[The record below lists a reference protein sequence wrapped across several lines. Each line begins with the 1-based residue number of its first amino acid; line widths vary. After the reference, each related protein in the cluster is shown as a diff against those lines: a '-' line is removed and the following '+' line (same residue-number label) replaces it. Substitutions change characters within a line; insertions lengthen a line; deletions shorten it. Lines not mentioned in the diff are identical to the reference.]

1 MKIAVVGTGY
11 VGLSMAML
19 LSQDHKVVALDI
31 VPEKINLLNEGI
43 SPIDDKGIQDFLS
56 IHKKNSSFLATLD
69 KNEAY
74 KDSEFIIVATPTD
87 YDDESNCFNTE
98 SLENVIKDI
107 VKISPN
113 STIIIKSTVPI
124 GFTES
129 IKKNYNTENVIF
141 SPEFMRE
148 GKALYDNLHPSR
160 IIVGEKS
167 QRATKFADI
176 LIRASNEDEVETLY
190 TNSSEAESIKLFSNT
205 FLAMRVSFFNE
216 LDSFAETYDL
226 NSKNIIN
233 GLCMDP
239 RIGSHYNN
247 PSFGYGGYCLPKDTK
262 QLISNF
268 QEVPNALISSI
279 NTSNKIRKDF
289 IADSIIKR
297 DPTTVGV
304 HRLIMKSGSDNFR
317 ASSIIDVIK
326 RIKRKGINI
335 IIYEPILYDR
345 GDKEFLNSKL
355 VNSLQKFKDMSDII
369 IANRLD
375 DELKDCEY
383 KIYTRDVF
391 NSDQ

>member
-19 LSQDHKVVALDI
+19 LSQNHKVVALDI
-31 VPEKINLLNEGI
+31 VPERINMLNEGI
-43 SPIDDKGIQDFLS
+43 SPLNDEGIQDFLS
-56 IHKKNSSFLATLD
+56 IHKKNLSFLATLD
-69 KNEAY
+69 KKEAY
-74 KDSEFIIVATPTD
+74 IDSEFIIVATPTD
-87 YDDESNCFNTE
+87 FDDKKNCFNTE
-98 SLENVIKDI
+98 SLEDVIKDI
-107 VKISPN
+107 VEISPN

-129 IKKNYNTENVIF
+129 IKKKYETENIIF

-167 QRATKFADI
+167 HKAAKFADI
-176 LIRASNEDEVETLY
+176 LIRASNKDEVETLY

-216 LDSFAETYDL
+216 LDSFAESYNLD
-226 NSKNIIN
+226 SKNIIN
-233 GLCMDP
+233 GLGLDP
-239 RIGSHYNN
+239 RIGCLYNN

-268 QEVPNALISSI
+268 QEIPNALISSI

-289 IADSIIKR
+289 IADSIIKKN
-297 DPTTVGV
+297 PKIVGV

-317 ASSIIDVIK
+317 ASSIIGVIE
-326 RIKRKGINI
+326 RIKRNDINV

-345 GDKEFLNSKL
+345 GDKEFLNSKI
-355 VNSLQKFKDMSDII
+355 VNSLQEFKETSDII
-369 IANRLD
+369 ITNRLV
-375 DELKDCEY
+375 DELKDFDY
-383 KIYTRDVF
+383 KIYTRDVY
-391 NSDQ
+391 NSD